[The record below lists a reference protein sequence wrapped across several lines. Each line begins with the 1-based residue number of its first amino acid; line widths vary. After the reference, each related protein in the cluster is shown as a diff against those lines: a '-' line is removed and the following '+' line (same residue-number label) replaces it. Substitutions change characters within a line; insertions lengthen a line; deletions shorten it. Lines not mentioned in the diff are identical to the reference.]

1 MLIHVRRLLN
11 VVVSGRGEFARIEP
25 FAPFMR
31 ASHKLDRARHVNV
44 VDGNPE
50 RAILNANTEFT
61 IYYGMSHNT
70 PEVFYCQIL
79 LIVSDL

>member
-31 ASHKLDRARHVNV
+31 ASYKLDRARHVNI

-50 RAILNANTEFT
+50 RAILKGEYT
-61 IYYGMSHNT
+61 IHDILCVLCYIT
-70 PEVFYCQIL
+70 P
-79 LIVSDL
+79 